1 MMAKSEKAIVKKKK
15 GFVWEMKKNWE
26 LYLLV
31 LPALLYLLLFVYKPM
46 GGILMA
52 FEKFRI
58 SKGIWGSEW
67 VWFDNF
73 KRFFSS
79 YWFPITLKNTL
90 TLSVLSLILGLPTPI
105 ILALAFNELKE
116 GGKIKKWVQTISYA
130 PHFIATVVMCGM
142 LTIFLNPEYGV
153 INRLLGVV
161 GVEPISFL
169 SEPRLFKWIYV
180 LSAIWQQSGWSAIIY
195 ISALSGVDKS
205 LLEAAE
211 IDGAS
216 RFQKVVHVNFPVLV
230 PTIII
235 LTILNCGSL
244 LSVGYEK
251 VLLLQQDLTLST
263 SEVLSTYTYKLGL
276 VNYDYSFST
285 AASLF
290 NSVVNAIILVTVNK
304 LSAKFSETSLW

>member
-1 MMAKSEKAIVKKKK
+1 MKTKFGKQECKKKK
-15 GFVWEMKKNWE
+15 GFVWEMKRNWE

-31 LPALLYLLLFVYKPM
+31 FPALLYLILFVYKPM

-52 FEKFRI
+52 FEKYKI

-67 VWFDNF
+67 IWFDNF

-90 TLSVLSLILGLPTPI
+90 TLSILNLALGFPTPI
-105 ILALAFNELKE
+105 LLALAFNELKE
-116 GGKIKKWVQTISYA
+116 GGKVKKCVQTIAYA

-142 LTIFLNPEYGV
+142 ITIFLNPEYGI
-153 INRLLGVV
+153 INYLISALGA
-161 GVEPISFL
+161 EPISFL
-169 SEPRLFKWIYV
+169 SEPRLFKWVYV
-180 LSAIWQQSGWSAIIY
+180 LSAVWQQTGWSAIIY

-211 IDGAS
+211 IDGAN
-216 RFQKVVHVNFPVLV
+216 RFQRVVHINFPVLV
-230 PTIII
+230 PTMII
-235 LTILNCGSL
+235 LLILNCGTL

-251 VLLLQQDLTLST
+251 VLLLQQDLTLSA
-263 SEVLSTYTYKLGL
+263 SEVLSTYTYKVGL
-276 VNYDYSFST
+276 VKSDYSFSA

-290 NSVVNAIILVTVNK
+290 NNVINCIILVSVNK
-304 LSAKFSETSLW
+304 ISAKFSETSLW